1 MWSNQFQQTSKKFNQ
16 DRETT
21 PKNFAKENCPS
32 NSTQPVCKKVPRHH
46 KFKATTFQ
54 DRHTCIRH
62 QVQDINTSASRFFCF
77 DFYFASCFLLRI
89 WSKRV
94 WEKCP
99 LENNWYWS
107 ICLCVEGEDPQTHT
121 EKSDISSKLIG
132 RPEEQT
138 VSIIFIRSGNLN
150 DLNHWIIGSACDWR
164 DQLGSVWVSDVCFH
178 HNGLVSIF
186 ASDVSSMIILI
197 WEEFPINMNHQL
209 MM

>member
-1 MWSNQFQQTSKKFNQ
+1 MLPRRSVFKFNPTCLPT
-16 DRETT
+16 DL
-21 PKNFAKENCPS
+21 
-32 NSTQPVCKKVPRHH
+32 KKVPRHH

-62 QVQDINTSASRFFCF
+62 QVQDINTSASKFLCF
-77 DFYFASCFLLRI
+77 DFYFASCCLLRK
-89 WSKRV
+89 WCNRV

-107 ICLCVEGEDPQTHT
+107 ICFCFEGEDPQTHT

-132 RPEEQT
+132 FPEEQT

-164 DQLGSVWVSDVCFH
+164 DQLGSVFGFGCLLPSQWSA
-178 HNGLVSIF
+178 VSIF
-186 ASDVSSMIILI
+186 ASDVSSMRILI